1 MKYTSMTSLATTL
14 ALIATSFAV
23 MQQIQAQDGDS
34 IITFLSGKEEVPPN
48 NVSNASA
55 WAKFQ
60 SVDNGSQLAYSVS
73 IIGLKE
79 ITGAHLHNGI
89 KGQNGDIV
97 ADLSKGKTAEDGG
110 NATISWNGNIT
121 KDDLQGPL
129 KDKEISDLITLMR
142 NSSAY
147 VNVHTEEYKDGA
159 IRGQIG

>member
-1 MKYTSMTSLATTL
+1 MKYTSKTTFATTL

-34 IITFLSGKEEVPPN
+34 IITYLSGNEEVPP

-79 ITGAHLHNGI
+79 ITGAHIHNGI

-97 ADLSKGKTAEDGG
+97 AVLSKGKTAEDAG
-110 NATISWNGNIT
+110 NATISWKGNIT

-142 NSSAY
+142 NSSTY
-147 VNVHTEEYKDGA
+147 VNVPTEEYKDGA

>member
-1 MKYTSMTSLATTL
+1 MKSTSMTTLTITL

-23 MQQIQAQDGDS
+23 TQQIQAQDGDS
-34 IITFLSGKEEVPPN
+34 IITYLSGNEEVPP

-60 SVDNGSQLAYSVS
+60 SVDNGSHLAYSVS

-79 ITGAHLHNGI
+79 ITGAHIHNGI

-97 ADLSKGKTAEDGG
+97 AVLSNGKSAEDGG
-110 NATISWNGNIT
+110 NATISWKGNIT

-129 KDKEISDLITLMR
+129 KDKQISDLITLMR
-142 NSSAY
+142 NSSTY

>member
-1 MKYTSMTSLATTL
+1 MKYSSMTTLATTL

-48 NVSNASA
+48 VSNASA

-79 ITGAHLHNGI
+79 ITGAHIHNGI

-97 ADLSKGKTAEDGG
+97 AVLSKGKSAEDGG
-110 NATISWNGNIT
+110 NVTISWNGNIT

-129 KDKEISDLITLMR
+129 KDKEISDLISLMR
-142 NSSAY
+142 NSSTY
-147 VNVHTEEYKDGA
+147 VNVHSEEYKDGA

>member
-1 MKYTSMTSLATTL
+1 MKYSSMTTLATTL
-14 ALIATSFAV
+14 TLIATSFAV

-48 NVSNASA
+48 ASNASA

-79 ITGAHLHNGI
+79 ITGAHIHNGI

-97 ADLSKGKTAEDGG
+97 AVLSKGKSAEDGG

-129 KDKEISDLITLMR
+129 KDKEISDLVSLMR
-142 NSSAY
+142 NSSTY
-147 VNVHTEEYKDGA
+147 VNVHTEEYRDGA

>member
-1 MKYTSMTSLATTL
+1 MKYTSKTTFATTL

-34 IITFLSGKEEVPPN
+34 IITYLSGNEEVPP

-79 ITGAHLHNGI
+79 ITGAHIHNGI

-97 ADLSKGKTAEDGG
+97 AVLSKGKSADGG
-110 NATISWNGNIT
+110 NVTISWNGNIT

-142 NSSAY
+142 NSSTY
-147 VNVHTEEYKDGA
+147 VNVPTEEYKDGA

>member
-1 MKYTSMTSLATTL
+1 MTTLATTM

-34 IITFLSGKEEVPPN
+34 IITYLSGQEEVPP

-79 ITGAHLHNGI
+79 ITGAHIHNGI
-89 KGQNGDIV
+89 KGQNGDIIAV
-97 ADLSKGKTAEDGG
+97 LSKGKTAEDGG
-110 NATISWNGNIT
+110 NATISWKGNIT

-142 NSSAY
+142 NSSTY
-147 VNVHTEEYKDGA
+147 VNVPTEEYKDGA

>member
-1 MKYTSMTSLATTL
+1 MKYSSMTTLVTTL
-14 ALIATSFAV
+14 TLIATSFAV
-23 MQQIQAQDGDS
+23 MQQIQAQNGDS

-48 NVSNASA
+48 ASNASA

-79 ITGAHLHNGI
+79 ITGAHIHNGI

-97 ADLSKGKTAEDGG
+97 AVLSKGKSAQDGG
-110 NATISWNGNIT
+110 NVTISWNGNIT

-129 KDKEISDLITLMR
+129 KDKEISDLVSLMR
-142 NSSAY
+142 NSSTY

>member
-1 MKYTSMTSLATTL
+1 MKYTSMTTLATTL

-23 MQQIQAQDGDS
+23 TQQIQAQDGDS

-97 ADLSKGKTAEDGG
+97 AVLSKGKTAEDGG

-129 KDKEISDLITLMR
+129 KDKEISDLISLMR